1 MTVKELKTSLRE
13 GRRVSDRIKQLQES
27 AERAYANITSA
38 TQKISDSGVHSDKM
52 RDAMA
57 EYVAYSEEIYEEIAR
72 LQKIRRTM
80 LLRISK
86 LNRYELQTVL
96 HLYYIDCLSWEQV
109 KDKMNYSLRW
119 TQSLHGIALKTL
131 ADIETQ
137 EEEANTSF

>member
-57 EYVAYSEEIYEEIAR
+57 EYVAYTEEIYEEIT
-72 LQKIRRTM
+72 RRSGYDFNII
-80 LLRISK
+80 L
-86 LNRYELQTVL
+86 E
-96 HLYYIDCLSWEQV
+96 SWMTPCATLEE
-109 KDKMNYSLRW
+109 SL
-119 TQSLHGIALKTL
+119 A
-131 ADIETQ
+131 Q
-137 EEEANTSF
+137 EEAWAKIGLDLMRGIRAAHGA